1 MDRRDFLKSTGGL
14 AAAVATGCAASTV
27 PAAAAW
33 VDVTAGEPRKLTLAT
48 PWSQNSAGCADD
60 AHRLARQIEMACS
73 GSIVFTIEPNSAGRA
88 DATVGLVKSAPSRH
102 PAFAYFSGL
111 PSPDALA
118 PRDLDAWLTAGGGQ
132 ELWDDLAAA
141 HGVKP
146 FLAGHTGSSPVLWSR
161 TRLTK
166 PQDFAGLTIV
176 ARGIDAEVVR
186 ALGAVAVDGDEAA
199 LAEQIADGGIDAAMW
214 GGLIHAS
221 AAGIP
226 AHLPYGVR
234 GALGSAGAAIAL
246 EIDLAVWDTLLPSQQ
261 TAMAAASGSHFRAWI
276 ADAMATEQ
284 AVEQAVTTRF
294 AAVIEPPSARIA
306 AAVSRIAAAVVAH
319 TAAQNTASVQIDG
332 SYSAFRRAMIA
343 PIA

>member
-1 MDRRDFLKSTGGL
+1 MDRRDFLKTTGGL
-14 AAAVATGCAASTV
+14 AAAASGCAMSSA
-27 PAAAAW
+27 PAAAARP
-33 VDVTAGEPRKLTLAT
+33 DATAGEPRMLTFAT
-48 PWSQNSAGCADD
+48 PWAQNPAGFADD
-60 AHRLARQIEMACS
+60 AHRLARQIETACG
-73 GSIVFTIEPNSAGRA
+73 GSIGFTIDPSPAERG
-88 DATVGLVKSAPSRH
+88 DLTVGPIKSATPRH

-146 FLAGHTGSSPVLWSR
+146 FLAGHTGPSPVLWSK
-161 TRLTK
+161 TPLTN

-176 ARGIDAEVVR
+176 ARGLDAEVVR
-186 ALGAVAVDGDEAA
+186 ALGAIAIDADEAT
-199 LAEQIADGGIDAAMW
+199 LAKRITDGSIDAAMW
-214 GGLIHAS
+214 GDLVHAS

-226 AHLPYGVR
+226 AHLPHGIR

-246 EIDLAVWDTLLPSQQ
+246 EIDLAVWEALLPSQQ
-261 TAMAAASGSHFRAWI
+261 TAMAAAAGSHFKASI
-276 ADAMATEQ
+276 ADTMATQ
-284 AVEQAVTTRF
+284 PAVEHALKQRF
-294 AAVIEPPSARIA
+294 AASIEPPSPSLA

-319 TAAQNTASVQIDG
+319 LAAQNVASARIDR